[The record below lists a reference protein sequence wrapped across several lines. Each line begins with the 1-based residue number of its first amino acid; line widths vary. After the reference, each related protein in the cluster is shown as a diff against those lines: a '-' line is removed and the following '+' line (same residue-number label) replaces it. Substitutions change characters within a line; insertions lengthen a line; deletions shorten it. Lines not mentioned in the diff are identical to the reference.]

1 VPPRQDLWAI
11 QLASAWNAYH
21 FGSGS
26 AQLSSVKLL
35 EHPQRPLWSLWSTT
49 IHHCSNMILLP
60 SPVRAGGKEEPT
72 DQKVGLQDGA
82 RPNWE
87 GVCLNGVAMWIGV
100 GVDPDLE

>member
-1 VPPRQDLWAI
+1 
-11 QLASAWNAYH
+11 
-21 FGSGS
+21 
-26 AQLSSVKLL
+26 
-35 EHPQRPLWSLWSTT
+35 
-49 IHHCSNMILLP
+49 MILLP